1 MTNFQKFLFYSQNLS
16 EEFIKKL
23 CFINNIRSKYL
34 TIFLIICSLAFTFYD
49 ISILQKVSENMVFLI
64 HFKTDI
70 IFLVFSFVFAL
81 YIYFNQVKT
90 YKNIQKHHRYIHGI
104 ISLFI
109 LFWSVYKS
117 IILIKYSGSNYHIA
131 AVGLLV
137 TSFLYLFPTM
147 VYMIQVSFTLLFA
160 TVVSLIYNFTF
171 NEIIKDILFIFI
183 ISCLSI
189 IISRY
194 IFYLQVKI
202 LYKESEVNR
211 YKKKI
216 NPSN

>member
-23 CFINNIRSKYL
+23 CFINNIRSKYF